1 MTVALVLYNITHM
14 LRYMLP
20 LPMLLAY
27 FPIFKVFPLIFLAIL
42 YNIIMYYYFPNFS
55 ILFQRIQVFNNSRLW
70 NSFMW
75 GDNITSLPLLY
86 CLTWYWK
93 RNFFLCFLL
102 TLCSLNIM
110 PQWSPLV
117 KTSEWMLQDEDGTAE
132 LKVQVGLAS
141 NIPTLWT

>member
-20 LPMLLAY
+20 MLLTY
-27 FPIFKVFPLIFLAIL
+27 FPIFKAFPLIFLAIL
-42 YNIIMYYYFPNFS
+42 YNIIMYCYFPNFS
-55 ILFQRIQVFNNSRLW
+55 ILFQRIQVFNNSRLRI
-70 NSFMW
+70 SFMW

-86 CLTWYWK
+86 CLTWNWK
-93 RNFFLCFLL
+93 RNFFLCFPL
-102 TLCSLNIM
+102 TLYSLNIT
-110 PQWSPLV
+110 PQWSTLV

>member
-1 MTVALVLYNITHM
+1 MTVALVLYSITHM

-20 LPMLLAY
+20 LPMLLTY
-27 FPIFKVFPLIFLAIL
+27 FPIFKAFPLIFLAIL

-55 ILFQRIQVFNNSRLW
+55 ILFQRIQVFSNSRLRI
-70 NSFMW
+70 SFMW
-75 GDNITSLPLLY
+75 GDNLTSLPLLY

-93 RNFFLCFLL
+93 RNFFLCFPL
-102 TLCSLNIM
+102 TLYSLNIT
-110 PQWSPLV
+110 PQWSMLV